1 MPTITA
7 TDRANL
13 THVPQGIAAL
23 AEVRRELRRKV
34 SERNDA
40 WLDRCCLAAGI
51 KVEAYTRRTDAMAF
65 TRHAAQSLDSTTP
78 IKWLRVEAMASD
90 RTYRGAIKRLLAV
103 FPDVVQRCASSFEE
117 WHSPR
122 A

>member
-40 WLDRCCLAAGI
+40 WLYRCCLAAGI
-51 KVEAYTRRTDAMAF
+51 LTDQYDRRTDAMAF
-65 TRHAAQSLDSTTP
+65 TRHVAQGFASTTP
-78 IKWLRVEAMASD
+78 TKWRRVEAMVSD
-90 RTYRGAIKRLLAV
+90 RTFRGAIKRLLAV
-103 FPDVVQRCASSFEE
+103 YPDVVQRCASAHEE